1 MKKISPQS
9 LRIDNELF
17 FANKKNPIG
26 LYWLIIV
33 ALVVAILMTGVL
45 LSKQTQERHQTYRNL
60 QKLKAEF
67 IALQVEEQRLRIEQ
81 QTFGST
87 PQVVRSSVDKL
98 GMFFPTKAHR
108 HVVTIATLPE
118 SLEPDTTKG
127 QWHDAKQ

>member
-1 MKKISPQS
+1 MKKVSSHS
-9 LRIDNELF
+9 LRLDNELF

-127 QWHDAKQ
+127 Q

>member
-1 MKKISPQS
+1 MKKVSSHS
-9 LRIDNELF
+9 LRLDNELF

-108 HVVTIATLPE
+108 HVVTIATLPN
-118 SLEPDTTKG
+118 L
-127 QWHDAKQ
+127 

>member
-127 QWHDAKQ
+127 Q

>member
-1 MKKISPQS
+1 MKKVSSHS
-9 LRIDNELF
+9 LRLDNELF

-67 IALQVEEQRLRIEQ
+67 ITLQVEEQRLRIEQ

-108 HVVTIATLPE
+108 HVVTIATPPE
-118 SLEPDTTKG
+118 SNALEPDTTKG
-127 QWHDAKQ
+127 Q